1 VSAARRIAG
10 ALALALAL
18 PAALG
23 GCGYSR
29 ALSAPPGAASVGVTF
44 FANDTPV
51 RDLEREL
58 AVELAASVRDL
69 VQTPLAEPQRADVR
83 VEGRLGEYRRRGGIR
98 DPENRLLESGVQ
110 VLVEA
115 WLVDART
122 GEPLTAVLSAT
133 TAVGYLIPEPGGEEQ
148 ARSRAL
154 RHLADRIVLD
164 LFHPAALVEVGAP
177 GARAPG
183 PRTPSSF

>member
-1 VSAARRIAG
+1 MRVG
-10 ALALALAL
+10 LALGACLAAL
-18 PAALG
+18 LG

-29 ALSAPPGAASVGVTF
+29 SLTPPPGAASVGVAF

-58 AVELAASVRDL
+58 AVELANALRDL
-69 VQTPLAEPQRADVR
+69 VQSPLDEPQRADV
-83 VEGRLGEYRRRGGIR
+83 VVTGRLVEYRRRGGIR

-115 WLVDART
+115 WLADGHS
-122 GEPLTAVLSAT
+122 GERIGGISRSV

-148 ARSRAL
+148 ARARTL
-154 RHLADRIVLD
+154 RHLADRVVLE
-164 LFHPAALVEVGAP
+164 LFQPAS
-177 GARAPG
+177 RTRQ
-183 PRTPSSF
+183 RTPSPPLPGQF